1 MSLRVNID
9 GCVGCGVCMEIC
21 PEIFKLDDEEGKVV
35 VISIDRDD
43 KTRTLVNEAIESCP
57 MGCIWRKK
65 I

>member
-1 MSLRVNID
+1 
-9 GCVGCGVCMEIC
+9 MEIC